1 MSEPAEGWYADPTG
15 AAQLRW
21 WDGHAWTQYVEPY
34 EAIPAQSETAEAI
47 PAYDEAQYDAQQ
59 EQVAANVPTQ
69 EATEVAPIPSP
80 EEPSYWEDS
89 VPVPSPEEPS
99 YWEDSVP
106 VPSPEE
112 TSAWE
117 ATPASSMDEAGATPI
132 PLPDESEPSQE
143 TPKRSGTLK
152 WTLGC
157 VASWVLV
164 AVFIAV
170 LVLAWSYLGASGRI
184 HDDAKSRAETAQQ
197 ELDTAQSTLADIN
210 RQIEEANK

>member
-34 EAIPAQSETAEAI
+34 EATPEQSETAEAI
-47 PAYDEAQYDAQQ
+47 PAYDEAQYYAQQ
-59 EQVAANVPTQ
+59 EQVAANVPAQ
-69 EATEVAPIPSP
+69 EAAEVPPIPSP
-80 EEPSYWEDS
+80 EEPSYWEDT
-89 VPVPSPEEPS
+89 VPA
-99 YWEDSVP
+99 
-106 VPSPEE
+106 PSPEE
-112 TSAWE
+112 TAAWE
-117 ATPASSMDEAGATPI
+117 PTPASSMDEGGATI
-132 PLPDESEPSQE
+132 PMPDESEPSQE

-157 VASWVLV
+157 VASWMLV

-170 LVLAWSYLGASGRI
+170 LVLAWSHLGASGRI

>member
-34 EAIPAQSETAEAI
+34 EATPEQSETAE
-47 PAYDEAQYDAQQ
+47 YYAQQ
-59 EQVAANVPTQ
+59 EQVAANVSAQ
-69 EATEVAPIPSP
+69 EAAEVPPIPAP
-80 EEPSYWEDS
+80 EEPSYWEDT
-89 VPVPSPEEPS
+89 VPA
-99 YWEDSVP
+99 
-106 VPSPEE
+106 PSPEE
-112 TSAWE
+112 TAAWE
-117 ATPASSMDEAGATPI
+117 PTPASSTNEADAPI
-132 PLPDESEPSQE
+132 PMPDESEPSQE

-157 VASWVLV
+157 VASWMLV

-170 LVLAWSYLGASGRI
+170 LVLAWSHLGASGRI
-184 HDDAKSRAETAQQ
+184 HDDAKNRAETAQQ

>member
-34 EAIPAQSETAEAI
+34 EATPAQSETAEAT
-47 PAYDEAQYDAQQ
+47 PAYDEAPHNAQQ

-69 EATEVAPIPSP
+69 EAAEVPPIPSP

-89 VPVPSPEEPS
+89 VP
-99 YWEDSVP
+99 D
-106 VPSPEE
+106 PSPEE

>member
-21 WDGHAWTQYVEPY
+21 WAGHAWTEYVEPY
-34 EAIPAQSETAEAI
+34 EAAPAQSETAEAI
-47 PAYDEAQYDAQQ
+47 PAYDEAQYYAQQ

-69 EATEVAPIPSP
+69 EAAEVPPIPSP
-80 EEPSYWEDS
+80 EEPSYWEDT
-89 VPVPSPEEPS
+89 VPA
-99 YWEDSVP
+99 
-106 VPSPEE
+106 PSPEE
-112 TSAWE
+112 TAAWE
-117 ATPASSMDEAGATPI
+117 PTPASSMDEADAAPI
-132 PLPDESEPSQE
+132 PMPDESDPSQE

-152 WTLGC
+152 WALGC
-157 VASWVLV
+157 VASWMLV

-170 LVLAWSYLGASGRI
+170 LVLAWSHLGASGRI

>member
-34 EAIPAQSETAEAI
+34 EATPAQSETAEATPAQSETAEAT
-47 PAYDEAQYDAQQ
+47 PAYDEAPYYAQQ

-69 EATEVAPIPSP
+69 EAAEVAPIPSP

-89 VPVPSPEEPS
+89 VPA
-99 YWEDSVP
+99 
-106 VPSPEE
+106 PSPEE

-117 ATPASSMDEAGATPI
+117 ATPASSMDEAGAAPI
-132 PLPDESEPSQE
+132 PMPDESEPSQE

-157 VASWVLV
+157 VASWALV

>member
-34 EAIPAQSETAEAI
+34 EATPAQSETAEATPAQSETAEAT
-47 PAYDEAQYDAQQ
+47 PAYDEAPHYAQQ

-69 EATEVAPIPSP
+69 EAAEVAPIPSP

-89 VPVPSPEEPS
+89 VPA
-99 YWEDSVP
+99 
-106 VPSPEE
+106 PSPEE

-117 ATPASSMDEAGATPI
+117 ATPASSMDEAGAAPI
-132 PLPDESEPSQE
+132 PMPDESEPSQE

-157 VASWVLV
+157 VASWALV

-197 ELDTAQSTLADIN
+197 ELDTAQSTLEDIN

>member
-34 EAIPAQSETAEAI
+34 EAIPEQSETAEAI
-47 PAYDEAQYDAQQ
+47 PAYDEAQYYAQQ
-59 EQVAANVPTQ
+59 EQVAANVSAQ
-69 EATEVAPIPSP
+69 EAAEVPPIPSP
-80 EEPSYWEDS
+80 EEPSYWEDT
-89 VPVPSPEEPS
+89 VPA
-99 YWEDSVP
+99 
-106 VPSPEE
+106 PSPEE
-112 TSAWE
+112 TAAWE
-117 ATPASSMDEAGATPI
+117 PTPASSTNEADAPI
-132 PLPDESEPSQE
+132 PMPDESEPSPE

-157 VASWVLV
+157 VASWMLV

-170 LVLAWSYLGASGRI
+170 LVLAWSHLGASGRI
-184 HDDAKSRAETAQQ
+184 HDDAKNRAETAQQ

>member
-21 WDGHAWTQYVEPY
+21 CDGHAWTQYVEPY
-34 EAIPAQSETAEAI
+34 EATPAQSETAEAI

-69 EATEVAPIPSP
+69 EATEVAPI
-80 EEPSYWEDS
+80 
-89 VPVPSPEEPS
+89 PSPEEPS

>member
-34 EAIPAQSETAEAI
+34 EATPAQSETAEAI
-47 PAYDEAQYDAQQ
+47 PAYDEAQYDAAQ

-69 EATEVAPIPSP
+69 EAAEVPPIPSP
-80 EEPSYWEDS
+80 EEPSYWEETT
-89 VPVPSPEEPS
+89 PI
-99 YWEDSVP
+99 
-106 VPSPEE
+106 PSPEE
-112 TSAWE
+112 TAAWE
-117 ATPASSMDEAGATPI
+117 PTPASSMDEAGAAPI
-132 PLPDESEPSQE
+132 PMPDESEPSQE

-157 VASWVLV
+157 VASWALV

-210 RQIEEANK
+210 HQIEEANK

>member
-34 EAIPAQSETAEAI
+34 EATPEQSETAEAI
-47 PAYDEAQYDAQQ
+47 PAYDEAQYYAQQ
-59 EQVAANVPTQ
+59 EQVAANVPAQ
-69 EATEVAPIPSP
+69 EAAEVPPIPSP
-80 EEPSYWEDS
+80 EEPSYWEDT
-89 VPVPSPEEPS
+89 VPA
-99 YWEDSVP
+99 
-106 VPSPEE
+106 PSPEE
-112 TSAWE
+112 TAAWE
-117 ATPASSMDEAGATPI
+117 PTPASSMDEAGAPI
-132 PLPDESEPSQE
+132 PMPDESEPSQE

-157 VASWVLV
+157 VASWMLV
-164 AVFIAV
+164 AVFIAG
-170 LVLAWSYLGASGRI
+170 LVLAWSHLGASGRI

>member
-34 EAIPAQSETAEAI
+34 EATPAQSETAEAI
-47 PAYDEAQYDAQQ
+47 PAYDEAQYYAQQ

-69 EATEVAPIPSP
+69 EAAEVAPI
-80 EEPSYWEDS
+80 
-89 VPVPSPEEPS
+89 PSPEEPS

-117 ATPASSMDEAGATPI
+117 ATPASSMDEAGAAPI
-132 PLPDESEPSQE
+132 PMPDESEPSQE

>member
-34 EAIPAQSETAEAI
+34 EATPAQSETAEAI
-47 PAYDEAQYDAQQ
+47 PAYDEAQYYAQQ

-69 EATEVAPIPSP
+69 EAAEVAPIPSP

-117 ATPASSMDEAGATPI
+117 ATPASSMDEAGTTPI

-157 VASWVLV
+157 VASWALV

>member
-1 MSEPAEGWYADPTG
+1 MSETAEGWYADPTG

-21 WDGHAWTQYVEPY
+21 WDGHAWTQYVEPH
-34 EAIPAQSETAEAI
+34 EATPAQSETAEAT
-47 PAYDEAQYDAQQ
+47 PAYDEAPHYAQQ

-69 EATEVAPIPSP
+69 EAAEVAPIPSP

-89 VPVPSPEEPS
+89 VPA
-99 YWEDSVP
+99 
-106 VPSPEE
+106 PSPEE

-117 ATPASSMDEAGATPI
+117 ATPASSMDEAGAAPI
-132 PLPDESEPSQE
+132 PMPDESEPSQE

-157 VASWVLV
+157 VASWALV

>member
-34 EAIPAQSETAEAI
+34 EATPEQSETAEAI
-47 PAYDEAQYDAQQ
+47 PAYDEAQYYAQQ
-59 EQVAANVPTQ
+59 EQVAANVPAQ
-69 EATEVAPIPSP
+69 EAAEVPPIPSP
-80 EEPSYWEDS
+80 EEPSYWEDT
-89 VPVPSPEEPS
+89 VPA
-99 YWEDSVP
+99 
-106 VPSPEE
+106 PSPEE
-112 TSAWE
+112 TAAWE
-117 ATPASSMDEAGATPI
+117 PTPASSMDEAGAPI
-132 PLPDESEPSQE
+132 PMPDESEPSQE

-157 VASWVLV
+157 VASWALV

>member
-34 EAIPAQSETAEAI
+34 EATPAQSETAEAI

-59 EQVAANVPTQ
+59 GQVAANVPTQ

-89 VPVPSPEEPS
+89 VPA
-99 YWEDSVP
+99 
-106 VPSPEE
+106 PSPEE

-117 ATPASSMDEAGATPI
+117 ATPASSMDEAGAAPI
-132 PLPDESEPSQE
+132 PMPDESEPSQE

-157 VASWVLV
+157 VASWALV

>member
-1 MSEPAEGWYADPTG
+1 
-15 AAQLRW
+15 
-21 WDGHAWTQYVEPY
+21 
-34 EAIPAQSETAEAI
+34 
-47 PAYDEAQYDAQQ
+47 
-59 EQVAANVPTQ
+59 
-69 EATEVAPIPSP
+69 
-80 EEPSYWEDS
+80 
-89 VPVPSPEEPS
+89 
-99 YWEDSVP
+99 
-106 VPSPEE
+106 
-112 TSAWE
+112 
-117 ATPASSMDEAGATPI
+117 MDEAGATPI

-157 VASWVLV
+157 VASWMLV

-170 LVLAWSYLGASGRI
+170 LVLAWSHLGASGRI

>member
-34 EAIPAQSETAEAI
+34 EATPEQSETAEAI
-47 PAYDEAQYDAQQ
+47 PAYDEAQYYAQQ
-59 EQVAANVPTQ
+59 EQVAANVPAQ
-69 EATEVAPIPSP
+69 EAAEVPPIPSP
-80 EEPSYWEDS
+80 EEPSYWEDT
-89 VPVPSPEEPS
+89 VPA
-99 YWEDSVP
+99 
-106 VPSPEE
+106 PSPEE
-112 TSAWE
+112 TAAWE
-117 ATPASSMDEAGATPI
+117 PTPASSMDEADAPI
-132 PLPDESEPSQE
+132 PMPDESEPSQE

-157 VASWVLV
+157 VASWMLV

-170 LVLAWSYLGASGRI
+170 LVLAWSHLGASGRI

>member
-21 WDGHAWTQYVEPY
+21 WDGHAWTEYVEPY
-34 EAIPAQSETAEAI
+34 EATPAQSETAEAI
-47 PAYDEAQYDAQQ
+47 PAYDEAQYYAQQ
-59 EQVAANVPTQ
+59 EQVAANVPVQ
-69 EATEVAPIPSP
+69 DAAEVPPIPSP
-80 EEPSYWEDS
+80 EE
-89 VPVPSPEEPS
+89 
-99 YWEDSVP
+99 
-106 VPSPEE
+106 
-112 TSAWE
+112 TAAWE
-117 ATPASSMDEAGATPI
+117 PTPASSMDEAGAAPI
-132 PLPDESEPSQE
+132 PMPDESEPSQE

-157 VASWVLV
+157 VASWMLV

-170 LVLAWSYLGASGRI
+170 LVLAWSHLGASGRI

>member
-21 WDGHAWTQYVEPY
+21 WDGHAWTEYVEPY
-34 EAIPAQSETAEAI
+34 EATPAQSETAEAI

-69 EATEVAPIPSP
+69 EAAEVAPIPSP

-89 VPVPSPEEPS
+89 VPA
-99 YWEDSVP
+99 
-106 VPSPEE
+106 PSPEE

>member
-34 EAIPAQSETAEAI
+34 EATPAQSETAEAI

-69 EATEVAPIPSP
+69 EAAEVAPIPSP

-89 VPVPSPEEPS
+89 VPVPSPEK
-99 YWEDSVP
+99 
-106 VPSPEE
+106 

>member
-34 EAIPAQSETAEAI
+34 EATPAQSETAEAT
-47 PAYDEAQYDAQQ
+47 PAYDEAPHYAQQ
-59 EQVAANVPTQ
+59 EQEAANVPTQ
-69 EATEVAPIPSP
+69 EAAEVAPIPSP

-89 VPVPSPEEPS
+89 VPA
-99 YWEDSVP
+99 
-106 VPSPEE
+106 PSPEE

-117 ATPASSMDEAGATPI
+117 ATPASSMDEAGAAPI
-132 PLPDESEPSQE
+132 PMPDESEPSQE

-157 VASWVLV
+157 VASWALV

>member
-34 EAIPAQSETAEAI
+34 EATPAQSETAEAT
-47 PAYDEAQYDAQQ
+47 PAYDEAPHYAQQ

-69 EATEVAPIPSP
+69 EAAEVASIPSP

-89 VPVPSPEEPS
+89 VPA
-99 YWEDSVP
+99 
-106 VPSPEE
+106 PSPEE

-117 ATPASSMDEAGATPI
+117 ATPASSMDEAGAAPI
-132 PLPDESEPSQE
+132 PMPDESEPSQE

-157 VASWVLV
+157 VASWALV

-170 LVLAWSYLGASGRI
+170 LILAWSYLGASGRI

>member
-34 EAIPAQSETAEAI
+34 EATPEQSETAEAI
-47 PAYDEAQYDAQQ
+47 PAYDEAPYDAQQ
-59 EQVAANVPTQ
+59 EQVAANVPAQ
-69 EATEVAPIPSP
+69 EAAEVPPIPSP
-80 EEPSYWEDS
+80 EEPSYWEDT
-89 VPVPSPEEPS
+89 VPA
-99 YWEDSVP
+99 
-106 VPSPEE
+106 PSPEE
-112 TSAWE
+112 TAAWE
-117 ATPASSMDEAGATPI
+117 PTPASSTNEADAPI
-132 PLPDESEPSQE
+132 PMPDESEPSQE

-157 VASWVLV
+157 VASWMLV

-170 LVLAWSYLGASGRI
+170 LVLAWSHLGASGRI
-184 HDDAKSRAETAQQ
+184 HDDAKSHAETAQQ

>member
-34 EAIPAQSETAEAI
+34 EATPAQSETAEAI
-47 PAYDEAQYDAQQ
+47 PAYDEAQYYAQQ

-69 EATEVAPIPSP
+69 EAAEVAPIPSP

>member
-34 EAIPAQSETAEAI
+34 EATPAQSETAEATPAQSETAEAI
-47 PAYDEAQYDAQQ
+47 PAYDEAPHYAQQ

-69 EATEVAPIPSP
+69 EAAEVAPIPSP

-89 VPVPSPEEPS
+89 VPA
-99 YWEDSVP
+99 
-106 VPSPEE
+106 PSPEE

-117 ATPASSMDEAGATPI
+117 ATPASSMDEAGAAPI
-132 PLPDESEPSQE
+132 PMPDESEPSQE

-157 VASWVLV
+157 VASWALV

>member
-1 MSEPAEGWYADPTG
+1 MSEPAERWYADPTG

-34 EAIPAQSETAEAI
+34 EATPAQSETAEAI
-47 PAYDEAQYDAQQ
+47 PAYDEAPHYAQQ

-69 EATEVAPIPSP
+69 EAAEVAPIPSP

-89 VPVPSPEEPS
+89 VPA
-99 YWEDSVP
+99 
-106 VPSPEE
+106 PSPEE

-117 ATPASSMDEAGATPI
+117 ATPASSMDEAGAAPI
-132 PLPDESEPSQE
+132 PMPDESEPSQE

-157 VASWVLV
+157 VASWALV

>member
-21 WDGHAWTQYVEPY
+21 WDGHVWTQYVEPY
-34 EAIPAQSETAEAI
+34 EATPEQSETAEAI
-47 PAYDEAQYDAQQ
+47 PAYDEAQYYAQQ
-59 EQVAANVPTQ
+59 EQVAANVPAQ
-69 EATEVAPIPSP
+69 EAAEVPPIPSP
-80 EEPSYWEDS
+80 EEPSYWEDT
-89 VPVPSPEEPS
+89 VPT
-99 YWEDSVP
+99 
-106 VPSPEE
+106 PSPEE
-112 TSAWE
+112 TAAWE
-117 ATPASSMDEAGATPI
+117 PTPASSTNEADAPI
-132 PLPDESEPSQE
+132 PMPDESEPSQE

-157 VASWVLV
+157 VASWMLV

-170 LVLAWSYLGASGRI
+170 LVLAWSHLGASGRI

>member
-34 EAIPAQSETAEAI
+34 EATPAQSETAEAI

-59 EQVAANVPTQ
+59 EQVAADVPTQ
-69 EATEVAPIPSP
+69 EAAEVPPIPSP

-89 VPVPSPEEPS
+89 VPA
-99 YWEDSVP
+99 
-106 VPSPEE
+106 PSPEE

-157 VASWVLV
+157 VASWALV

>member
-34 EAIPAQSETAEAI
+34 EATPAQSETAEAT
-47 PAYDEAQYDAQQ
+47 PAYDEAPHYAQQ

-69 EATEVAPIPSP
+69 EAAEVAPIPSP
-80 EEPSYWEDS
+80 EEPSYWQDS
-89 VPVPSPEEPS
+89 VPA
-99 YWEDSVP
+99 
-106 VPSPEE
+106 PSPEE

-117 ATPASSMDEAGATPI
+117 ATPASSMDEAGAAPI
-132 PLPDESEPSQE
+132 PMPDESEPSQE

-157 VASWVLV
+157 VASWALV

-170 LVLAWSYLGASGRI
+170 LVLAWSYLGTSGRI

>member
-34 EAIPAQSETAEAI
+34 EATPAQSETAEATPAQSETAEAT
-47 PAYDEAQYDAQQ
+47 PAYDEAPHYAQQ

-69 EATEVAPIPSP
+69 EAAEVASIPSP

-89 VPVPSPEEPS
+89 VPA
-99 YWEDSVP
+99 
-106 VPSPEE
+106 PSPEE

-117 ATPASSMDEAGATPI
+117 ATPASSMDEAGAAPI
-132 PLPDESEPSQE
+132 PMPDESEPSQE

-157 VASWVLV
+157 VASWALV

>member
-34 EAIPAQSETAEAI
+34 EATPAQSETAEAT
-47 PAYDEAQYDAQQ
+47 PAQSETAEAPYYAQQ

-69 EATEVAPIPSP
+69 EAAEVAPIPSP

-89 VPVPSPEEPS
+89 VPA
-99 YWEDSVP
+99 
-106 VPSPEE
+106 PSPEE

-117 ATPASSMDEAGATPI
+117 ATPASSMDEAGAAPI
-132 PLPDESEPSQE
+132 PMPDESEPSPE

-157 VASWVLV
+157 VASWALV

>member
-34 EAIPAQSETAEAI
+34 EATPEQSETAEAI
-47 PAYDEAQYDAQQ
+47 PAYDEAQYYAQQ
-59 EQVAANVPTQ
+59 EQVAANVPAQ
-69 EATEVAPIPSP
+69 EAAEVPPIPSP
-80 EEPSYWEDS
+80 EEPSYWEDT
-89 VPVPSPEEPS
+89 VPA
-99 YWEDSVP
+99 
-106 VPSPEE
+106 PSPEE
-112 TSAWE
+112 TAAWE
-117 ATPASSMDEAGATPI
+117 PTPASSMDEAGAPI
-132 PLPDESEPSQE
+132 PMPDESEPSQE

-157 VASWVLV
+157 VASWRLV

-170 LVLAWSYLGASGRI
+170 LVLAWSHLGASGRI

>member
-34 EAIPAQSETAEAI
+34 EATPAQSETAEAI
-47 PAYDEAQYDAQQ
+47 PAYDEAQYYAQQ
-59 EQVAANVPTQ
+59 EQVAANVLTQ
-69 EATEVAPIPSP
+69 EAAEVAPIPSP
-80 EEPSYWEDS
+80 EEPSYWEDT
-89 VPVPSPEEPS
+89 VPA
-99 YWEDSVP
+99 
-106 VPSPEE
+106 PSPEE

-117 ATPASSMDEAGATPI
+117 PTPASSMDEAGATPI

-157 VASWVLV
+157 VASWALV

>member
-34 EAIPAQSETAEAI
+34 EATPAQSETAEAT
-47 PAYDEAQYDAQQ
+47 PAYDEAPYYAQQ

-69 EATEVAPIPSP
+69 EAAEVASIPSP

-89 VPVPSPEEPS
+89 VPA
-99 YWEDSVP
+99 
-106 VPSPEE
+106 PSPEE

-117 ATPASSMDEAGATPI
+117 ATPASSMDEAGAAPI
-132 PLPDESEPSQE
+132 PMPDESEPSQE

-157 VASWVLV
+157 VASWALV